1 MLIIEISQI
10 VKIYSKHM
18 FFVDNSLEMRLKS
31 GKTFFFN
38 FFQKKHRDSFL
49 KKNHLEPERNL
60 SKITAKWL
68 NKKISN
74 FEYLLSINEYSG
86 RSFVFPSSYP
96 VFPWII
102 ADYESSELN
111 TTNTNN
117 LEKNNSEPRQEQV
130 DIFRNLK
137 TPIGVQTE
145 KNKADCLIRWNESNY
160 GGIERFHHGTL
171 YSSYGHVLYFL
182 VRVEPFTKL
191 SRDLQGGKTDV
202 ADRLF
207 SSLEITWQND
217 VKECIPEMFF
227 LPLMFK
233 NM

>member
-1 MLIIEISQI
+1 
-10 VKIYSKHM
+10 M
-18 FFVDNSLEMRLKS
+18 FFVDNSLEIRLKS

-38 FFQKKHRDSFL
+38 FFQKKHRDSFI
-49 KKNHLEPERNL
+49 KNNHLEAEKNL
-60 SKITAKWL
+60 WKITEKWL
-68 NKKISN
+68 KNKISN
-74 FEYLLSINEYSG
+74 FKYLLCLNEYSG
-86 RSFVFPSSYP
+86 RSFVFSNYYP

-102 ADYESSELN
+102 ANNESNELN
-111 TTNTNN
+111 IINIDN
-117 LEKNNSEPRQEQV
+117 LDNKNLKIPQKNIQEHNG
-130 DIFRNLK
+130 IFFRDLK

-145 KNKADCLIRWNESNY
+145 KNKADCLLRWNESVE
-160 GGIERFHHGTL
+160 GEGEQERFHHGTH

-191 SRDLQGGKTDV
+191 CKDLQGGKTDV
-202 ADRLF
+202 PERLF

-233 NM
+233 NV